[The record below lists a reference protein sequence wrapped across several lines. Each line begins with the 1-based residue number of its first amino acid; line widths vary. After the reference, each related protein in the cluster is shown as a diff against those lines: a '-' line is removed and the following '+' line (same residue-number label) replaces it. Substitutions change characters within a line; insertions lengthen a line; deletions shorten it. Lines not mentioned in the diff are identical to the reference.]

1 MKLIVRSMLVA
12 LAAIAVTSI
21 IAFAQTDKPG
31 SKDYPGLTRPQNYNI
46 TDYEELRFD
55 SFTFRVMEN
64 GREKKQDVQGHHY
77 SFRYDYNSQRDPSK
91 GAMPSA
97 LEVIR
102 NYQNAVRAVGGKVLF
117 EEGSGGDRYTTVHF
131 AKGDK
136 EVWMALHV
144 VAYGAVYNM
153 QIVETQ
159 AMQQEVTLD
168 AAGMASSIAD
178 TGSVAIYGINFDTA
192 SSVIKPDSEPAI
204 DEIAKLMTNKPTL
217 KVYIVGHTDMVGD
230 AASNVRLSQARAQ
243 AVITDLVSKH
253 GIAAARLIAFGNGP
267 YAPIASNKTDDG
279 RAKNRRVELV
289 EIATK

>member
-1 MKLIVRSMLVA
+1 MKFIFRTLLVA
-12 LAAIAVTSI
+12 LAALTVVSTS
-21 IAFAQTDKPG
+21 FGQTDRPG

-46 TDYEELRFD
+46 TDFRELRFD
-55 SFTFRVMEN
+55 SFTFRVTEN
-64 GREKKQDVQGHHY
+64 GHEKKQDVEGHRY

-102 NYQNAVRAVGGKVLF
+102 NYQNAVRSVGGKVLF

-153 QIVETQ
+153 EIIETQ

-168 AAGMASSIAD
+168 AAAMASSIAD

-192 SSVIKPDSEPAI
+192 KSDIKPESQPAI
-204 DEIAKLMTNKPTL
+204 DEIAKLLNNKPLL
-217 KVYIVGHTDMVGD
+217 KVGIVGHTDMVGD
-230 AASNVRLSQARAQ
+230 ATANMKLSQARAQ
-243 AVITDLVSKH
+243 AVITTLVTKH
-253 GIAAARLIAFGNGP
+253 GIAATRLVAFGAGP
-267 YAPIASNKTDDG
+267 WAPLASNKTDDG